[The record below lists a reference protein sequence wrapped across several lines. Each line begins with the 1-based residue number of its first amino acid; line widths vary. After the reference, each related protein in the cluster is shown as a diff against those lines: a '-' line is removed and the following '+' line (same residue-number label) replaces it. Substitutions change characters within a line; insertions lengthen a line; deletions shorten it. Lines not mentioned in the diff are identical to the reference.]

1 MILMPDAFPASMSA
15 GAKQSMQYRV
25 LFKRQQSQVL
35 ASQLQILKQ
44 KEMM

>member
-1 MILMPDAFPASMSA
+1 MHFLQSALA
-15 GAKQSMQYRV
+15 GAKQSMQYSV
-25 LFKRQQSQVL
+25 LFKRQQSQVF